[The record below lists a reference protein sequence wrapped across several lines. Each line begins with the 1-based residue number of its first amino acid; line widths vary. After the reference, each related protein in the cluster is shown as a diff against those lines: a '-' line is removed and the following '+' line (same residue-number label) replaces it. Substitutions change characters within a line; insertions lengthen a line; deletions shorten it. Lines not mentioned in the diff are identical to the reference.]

1 MNIRQKLL
9 LATDRLL
16 TALIVTLV
24 CGSAL
29 CFGGAVW
36 WFRLVFALLVFLLSL
51 TMLVRLLLECRMPFL
66 RSPLTLLGFLTICLG
81 FLQLIPLPAFFAR
94 RLSPVAQQIYSFGL
108 IPSLAGRDF
117 PALELDTTAKSRSP
131 ATLDRSNTL
140 RWLFDASAYLGVF
153 WTVSHFADRRKRMY
167 IVWGCVLMIFLINGA
182 FGWVQI
188 AGRVHGLY
196 GHLEPGKAPIWAPS
210 VSDLLDSPASTRLR
224 YVNDVVPLSNSETS
238 RAAMMFPDQSP
249 LMGTMMGGYGG
260 FLAFGSF
267 ALPLGLAIVLH
278 TLSPRGSRETITFRL
293 SHTGQGSM
301 IVLLLFLLFSCGLL
315 VGMVT
320 GLAFCTPF
328 IVGLAIVG
336 IPSAFG
342 LRDWSV
348 GLTALLFA
356 SLGLGVAFTVLW
368 PAIFGGVPPISRV
381 SWDAAQVVWSASLAI
396 FHEFPIVG
404 TGLGSFS
411 TIHPY
416 FKFSDSASTTA
427 MSSLVQWGVESGAIG
442 LAILA
447 AMVLWSLTR
456 LPSSLQRVGS
466 ADRPLAYGMIG
477 AAVGFTLW
485 SALHWAVELPAVAI
499 SASALAGTWNRW
511 LAGGTDLF
519 VERG

>member
-1 MNIRQKLL
+1 MNIRQRLL
-9 LATDRLL
+9 PATDRVL
-16 TALIVTLV
+16 TALVVTLV
-24 CGSAL
+24 CGSAF

-36 WFRLVFALLVFLLSL
+36 WFRPALALLVFLLSL
-51 TMLVRLLLECRMPFL
+51 TMLVRLLLESRIPFL

-81 FLQLIPLPAFFAR
+81 LLQLTPLPTSFAR

-108 IPSLAGRDF
+108 IPSLAGTDY
-117 PALELDTTAKSRSP
+117 PALQLDKTAKIRSP
-131 ATLDRSNTL
+131 ATLDRSTTL
-140 RWLFDASAYLGVF
+140 RWLFDASACLGVF
-153 WTVSHFADRRKRMY
+153 WTVSHFADRRKRLY
-167 IVWGCVLMIFLINGA
+167 TVWGCVLMIFLINGA
-182 FGWVQI
+182 FGWIQI

-196 GHLEPGKAPIWAPS
+196 GQLEPGKAPIWAPS
-210 VSDLLDSPASTRLR
+210 VSDLLDSPAISRLR
-224 YVNDVVPLSNSETS
+224 YVNNVLRLSNSETS
-238 RAAMMFPDQSP
+238 RAATMFPDRPP

-267 ALPLGLAIVLH
+267 GLPLGLAIVLH
-278 TLSPRGSRETITFRL
+278 TLSPRGSRENIAFRL
-293 SHTGQGSM
+293 SYTGQGSM
-301 IVLLLFLLFSCGLL
+301 IVLLLFLLLSCGLL
-315 VGMVT
+315 VGMAT

-328 IVGLAIVG
+328 ILGVAIVG
-336 IPSAFG
+336 IPSALG

-348 GLTALLFA
+348 GLTALLLA
-356 SLGLGVAFTVLW
+356 SLSLGVALTTLW
-368 PAIFGGVPPISRV
+368 PAIFGGVPPVSSV
-381 SWDAAQVVWSASLAI
+381 SWDAAEVVWSASLRI

-411 TIHPY
+411 AIYPY
-416 FKFSDSASTTA
+416 FKFSDPASTTA
-427 MSSLVQWGVESGAIG
+427 MSSLVQWGVESGVIG

-456 LPSSLQRVGS
+456 LPSSLHRVGS

-485 SALHWAVELPAVAI
+485 STLHWAVELPAVAI